1 MIKYINGDMLA
12 SSADIICHQVEYN
25 GEMDKGLAERI
36 KNKHPEVFRN
46 YKTMCMIKSPSST
59 VGYTLLSETNGG
71 KLIANLFSQLYMRGE
86 RSEEFIDYV
95 AFRKC
100 LQNLKKEIERLSSKE
115 IKVIAFPYEMGCA
128 FKNYKWEYYISIIEE
143 ELSDYD
149 IEIWQI

>member
-1 MIKYINGDMLA
+1 MLA

-100 LQNLKKEIERLSSKE
+100 LQNLKKEIEKKESNEEKKDNICIKCKKE
-115 IKVIAFPYEMGCA
+115 IPEESKFCPYCRNK
-128 FKNYKWEYYISIIEE
+128 FKK
-143 ELSDYD
+143 
-149 IEIWQI
+149 